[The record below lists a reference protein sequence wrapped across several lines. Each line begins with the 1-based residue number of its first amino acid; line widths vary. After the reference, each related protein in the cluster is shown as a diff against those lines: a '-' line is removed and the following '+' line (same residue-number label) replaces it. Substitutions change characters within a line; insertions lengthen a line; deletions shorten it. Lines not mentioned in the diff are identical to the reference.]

1 MKNKTLWIA
10 VGGLVLAAACLL
22 AYAIRPQAAAVAK
35 NGSIDEMRK
44 VVKAHMQKVGSGAK
58 AGERPRR
65 AGKGR
70 VLQRALFDHLPA
82 EERKLCEALQ
92 EAVDADNLEKTLQA
106 VAKMVSC
113 TNAEVRAHAVDALGW
128 FGASALPE
136 LTLLMGDRDEDVAQS
151 AINAWEVSVMEI
163 DDAGTR
169 LKVSEMA
176 LQAISNKDALQ
187 FIGSQF
193 SIAATELIDGAEDE
207 DAASDRRVKVVQS
220 VVDMIDSP
228 NAQLSEVG
236 RGLYEEIT
244 GNEWLGVEEA
254 EKYLADPDNYEPPS
268 ETAGEGAES
277 KDGQSGT
284 ET

>member
-1 MKNKTLWIA
+1 MAA
-10 VGGLVLAAACLL
+10 VCLL
-22 AYAIRPQAAAVAK
+22 AYAIRPQAAAVAT

-44 VVKAHMQKVGSGAK
+44 IVKAHMQKAGSGAK
-58 AGERPRR
+58 EGERPRR
-65 AGKGR
+65 AGKRR
-70 VLQRALFDHLPA
+70 VLPRELFDHLPA
-82 EERKLCEALQ
+82 EERKLCEAMQ
-92 EAVDADNLEKTLQA
+92 EALDTENLEKALQA
-106 VAKMVSC
+106 AAKMVSC
-113 TNAEVRAHAVDALGW
+113 TNAEVRAHAVDSLGW
-128 FGASALPE
+128 FGAAALPE

-228 NAQLSEVG
+228 NERLSEVG

-268 ETAGEGAES
+268 ESGETAGEGAEA
-277 KDGQSGT
+277 KDGKSGT